1 MREEFPG
8 LRLRWTALDARVR
21 GSSREVAR
29 RLRDL
34 SDRYRGAGVVAM
46 RTQPIPHAYRAFF
59 RHVGVDPDAAWIPA
73 EAAAVGR
80 LLHGRFESRD
90 ALADALL
97 IALVE
102 TGVPVWALD
111 AGIVDGDSLGIRTAV
126 AGTGSGARARVFPWP
141 RGSSWSRTRSA
152 SMPRCSASRSQVMP
166 RGRRLSGSCCS
177 RSASTESRRSTSRS
191 RCGSRRRRPRNALD
205 PGGADAKLA
214 RAPERR
220 QRWSFSNTTHVPW
233 RTRNWRR

>member
-1 MREEFPG
+1 MSSVAGLVEPKVREEFPG

-126 AGTGSGARARVFPWP
+126 AGDRLGRAGSNVPLAAGQLVVADEVCVHASLFGEPVAGHAPGP
-141 RGSSWSRTRSA
+141 QTRRIVLFA
-152 SMPRCSASRSQVMP
+152 VGVDGVPAIHVE
-166 RGRRLSGSCCS
+166 
-177 RSASTESRRSTSRS
+177 ESLWV
-191 RCGSRRRRPRNALD
+191 A
-205 PGGADAKLA
+205 ADVLGT
-214 RAPERR
+214 P
-220 QRWSFSNTTHVPW
+220 
-233 RTRNWRR
+233 

>member
-1 MREEFPG
+1 VGTVSGLVEPALRDEFPG
-8 LRLRWTALDARVR
+8 LALIWTSVDARVR
-21 GSSREVAR
+21 RSSVEVET

-46 RTQPIPHAYRAFF
+46 RTQPIPHAYRTFY
-59 RHVGVDPDAAWIPA
+59 RQVGLDPDAARIPS

-111 AGIVDGDSLGIRTAV
+111 AAVAEVSTLGIRTAV
-126 AGTGSGARARVFPWP
+126 AGDRLGTAPDGLLLSEGQLVVADGAVVHATLFGAPAAGHAPGS
-141 RGSSWSRTRSA
+141 
-152 SMPRCSASRSQVMP
+152 
-166 RGRRLSGSCCS
+166 
-177 RSASTESRRSTSRS
+177 STSRIVLFS
-191 RCGSRRRRPRNALD
+191 VGVNGVPAIHLEEALWVASD
-205 PGGADAKLA
+205 VLGTA
-214 RAPERR
+214 
-220 QRWSFSNTTHVPW
+220 
-233 RTRNWRR
+233 